1 MCCESARCRA
11 TDVQSLIPLCDP
23 PFPFPRCN
31 LCRAFAAQIAWT
43 VLYRR
48 KHKKNIEHE
57 TSKRRVRKV
66 ARAGRA
72 IANLTQEELMKKRNE
87 KPDFRKV
94 QREQAIKAAKEKV
107 RHRSRAHASVAR
119 THARTHTHTHTHFRS
134 ASHSCMSRLR
144 QRHCCIATACCG
156 TSRCTKF

>member
-1 MCCESARCRA
+1 M
-11 TDVQSLIPLCDP
+11 
-23 PFPFPRCN
+23 
-31 LCRAFAAQIAWT
+31 
-43 VLYRR
+43 LYRR

-72 IANLTQEELMKKRNE
+72 IANLTQEDLMKKRNE

-107 RHRSRAHASVAR
+107 RAMLLISLHHRAYVTRVCAPVSRRALLSPRLFFLLVL
-119 THARTHTHTHTHFRS
+119 RS
-134 ASHSCMSRLR
+134 FTYLS
-144 QRHCCIATACCG
+144 
-156 TSRCTKF
+156 